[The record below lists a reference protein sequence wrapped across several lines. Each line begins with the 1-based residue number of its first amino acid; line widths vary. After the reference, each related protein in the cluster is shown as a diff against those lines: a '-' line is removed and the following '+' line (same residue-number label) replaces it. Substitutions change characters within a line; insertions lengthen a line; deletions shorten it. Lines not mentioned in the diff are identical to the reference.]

1 MENKTV
7 YALINLTDDIFMDR
21 SDCIIGIYDTEEHA
35 LEDKLIYYE
44 NTIMSHLDFLADL
57 SGGKDQEALNELTDS
72 FLSGAIT
79 TEEFVDKLESEYCN
93 LFEVIPYKIKTKNG

>member
-7 YALINLTDDIFMDR
+7 YALIDSTADAFLDPAE
-21 SDCIIGIYDTEEHA
+21 CIIGIYDTEEHA

-44 NTIMSHLDFLADL
+44 DTIMSHLDFLADL
-57 SGGKDQEALNELTDS
+57 SDGKYQETLNELTDS

-79 TEEFVDKLESEYCN
+79 TEEFVDTLESEYCN